1 MIDANMLKYKLP
13 EEVYRLGS
21 NYKIK
26 FILQV
31 IFSNYVTLQ
40 LWLIL
45 DETQVCLFKCNDGR
59 YIISNAFKRK

>member
-40 LWLIL
+40 L
-45 DETQVCLFKCNDGR
+45 
-59 YIISNAFKRK
+59 